1 MNMHKIWGLI
11 AGIAAFLTIFGFW
24 AKITH
29 QCYADTVLTIGM
41 CTLAVCAGVLAYF
54 VFISLKKNK

>member
-1 MNMHKIWGLI
+1 MHKFWGFI

-29 QCYADTVLTIGM
+29 QCYADIILTIGM
-41 CTLAVCAGVLAYF
+41 WALAVCAGVASYF
-54 VFISLKKNK
+54 VLPA

>member
-1 MNMHKIWGLI
+1 MHKFWGFI

-29 QCYADTVLTIGM
+29 QYYADIIFTIGM
-41 CTLAVCAGVLAYF
+41 WALAVSAGVASYF
-54 VFISLKKNK
+54 VFTSLKKK